1 MGEGIDSGED
11 IGEIF
16 DWIEFIAIGRG
27 NQGHQNCRGSTS
39 SVRAHEQDIFS
50 HEDEVFDQALSFIV

>member
-1 MGEGIDSGED
+1 VGEGIDSGED

-16 DWIEFIAIGRG
+16 DRIEFISIGRG

-39 SVRAHEQDIFS
+39 SVGAHEQNIFS
-50 HEDEVFDQALSFIV
+50 LM